1 MMLDVDVRR
10 LAAIDMSGSRGT
22 TRRRRVVVA
31 EFVSGAIGT
40 TALGIWLLASS
51 SSLGGQA
58 LAVWV
63 LGAGLNYAP
72 LAAHAIALIR
82 PGRLD
87 AELAGVDTDR
97 ELRRSPWLCSR
108 YVMQSRGMHRV
119 LPRGIVLLYEIPV
132 ADLRDLGCEQGG
144 TCFIGEVFEAL
155 AACDAAVQLA

>member
-10 LAAIDMSGSRGT
+10 LAAIDMFGSRGT

-31 EFVSGAIGT
+31 EFVSGVIGT

-72 LAAHAIALIR
+72 LAVHAIALTR

-87 AELAGVDTDR
+87 AELAGVDTAR
-97 ELRRSPWLCSR
+97 ELRR
-108 YVMQSRGMHRV
+108 YGV
-119 LPRGIVLLYEIPV
+119 LQLWIFMPLALVVFAI
-132 ADLRDLGCEQGG
+132 RDVV
-144 TCFIGEVFEAL
+144 TRRA
-155 AACDAAVQLA
+155 